1 MRLPIPRIV
10 KTRKHMKHRI
20 PGLLLAGLM
29 MCSMINAVTAAA
41 AEMPAT
47 ESSASVST
55 AYAINIQ
62 YPSEEGGI
70 IAKVYE
76 VKTEGEI
83 GLLPRE
89 DMTYQGRVYQYQDI
103 SVEGIPFYDEK
114 PCTEVVT
121 GTSSTK
127 DADTILATL
136 EPQREVTTEDG
147 YTGMLTPDKDSL
159 KTEANGYGSSTKTK
173 SVTRTYTG
181 LADQDL
187 IYIPKSVTEDGA
199 VYTLINGGVTWSTSS
214 NSNPYDPDLAPRYN
228 ATAVY
233 SRNYTTSYAT
243 GYDYEIQYTGTLVKD
258 GIQGYRCTV
267 IFAPAAEEDHWYD
280 VFVGE
285 EASPIAIVLAIILGL
300 LLIAG
305 IVLAI
310 YYLVKRNKDDEQVET
325 TEEYYPDDSV

>member
-29 MCSMINAVTAAA
+29 MCSMINAVTAA

-103 SVEGIPFYDEK
+103 SVEGIPFHDEK

-187 IYIPKSVTEDGA
+187 I
-199 VYTLINGGVTWSTSS
+199 
-214 NSNPYDPDLAPRYN
+214 
-228 ATAVY
+228 
-233 SRNYTTSYAT
+233 
-243 GYDYEIQYTGTLVKD
+243 
-258 GIQGYRCTV
+258 
-267 IFAPAAEEDHWYD
+267 
-280 VFVGE
+280 
-285 EASPIAIVLAIILGL
+285 
-300 LLIAG
+300 
-305 IVLAI
+305 
-310 YYLVKRNKDDEQVET
+310 
-325 TEEYYPDDSV
+325 